1 MTVKPIEL
9 LSKKLPEIINAAYA
23 EMKANGDAGDADA
36 KQRHADLPN
45 FPGAFRVL
53 LEGKGGADL
62 YLVGENAAFRADT
75 KPPAAPVRLAVAV
88 SNEAFELGLEEL
100 EDEVTA
106 GLAWLRKRLV
116 RVSPKRF
123 SALMDKLAN
132 EKFAFHV
139 VIKDTP
145 DFEEVRVRI
154 ATGGAE
160 PPAKP
165 TFTVTIDY
173 STLEALRERKLKPQA
188 LMSKLQLSGDS
199 ARAMQFGM
207 ELMQRR
213 GS

>member
-1 MTVKPIEL
+1 MTIKPIEL

-23 EMKANGDAGDADA
+23 EMKANGEAGDADA

-45 FPGAFRVL
+45 FPGAFRVV

-62 YLVGENAAFRADT
+62 YLVGENGAFRADS
-75 KPPAAPVRLAVAV
+75 KAPAAPVLLAVAV

-100 EDEVTA
+100 EDEVNQLLA
-106 GLAWLRKRLV
+106 GLRKRLV
-116 RVSPKRF
+116 RLSPKRF
-123 SALMDKLAN
+123 HARMDKLTN
-132 EKFAFHV
+132 EKLKFHL

-145 DFEEVRVRI
+145 DFEEVRVKI
-154 ATGGAE
+154 AIGGAE
-160 PPAKP
+160 PPAQP
-165 TFTVTIDY
+165 GFTVTIDY
-173 STLEALRERKLKPQA
+173 STLEALREKKLKPQA